1 MKNTLLALLVLII
14 AGCSTYG
21 AIDNQA
27 LTKPEHDSSML
38 LSKLNNKLTQGEYT
52 VVVAMSGGGTRAAA
66 LSYGVL
72 KALRAELHPKDHQMS
87 MLDEVDVISSVS
99 GGSFTAAYYGL
110 YGERIFDDFED
121 KFLYHDVGGD
131 LYIQLLSPSV
141 VFSTKGRTAEVIEYY
156 ESQLFNNATF
166 DDFKRGNTPFVIIN
180 ASDLGAGVRFSFIP
194 EYFNLLCSD
203 LESYSVAS
211 AIAASSAV
219 PLMFNPVVLQNH
231 DTCEFDDAFL
241 DRDFKHLSS
250 RSKETLFGLA
260 SYRHKERRP
269 YIHLVDGGITDN
281 LGLLSF
287 IDILELSGGVD
298 GYFRQSETKPLPHYV
313 IISIDASTTPD
324 SEIDDSAEE
333 PGIAETI
340 SAITGIQLHRYNT
353 TTKSLIEEWG
363 KKYQQNMQEE
373 HDTEIEFYFVSIELS
388 FDPAAL
394 SSQDIERRKY
404 LNSIPTDFT
413 LKAKQVDALIDEGYI
428 QLQNHPQF
436 LRFLSN
442 IHSPASP
449 TDKLAHDD
457 QVSDETLDK

>member
-1 MKNTLLALLVLII
+1 MKNTLLALLTLFV

-21 AIDNQA
+21 AIDNQ
-27 LTKPEHDSSML
+27 TISQKEHDSSML
-38 LSKLNNKLTQGEYT
+38 LSKLSSTLTQGEYT
-52 VVVAMSGGGTRAAA
+52 IAIAMSGGGTRAAA

-72 KALRAELHPKDHQMS
+72 KALNAELHPEDPQLS
-87 MLDEVDVISSVS
+87 ILDEVDIISSVS

-110 YGERIFDDFED
+110 YGKRIFDDFED
-121 KFLYHDVGGD
+121 KFLYHDVKGD

-141 VFSTKGRTAEVIEYY
+141 VFSSKGRTAEVIEYY

-166 DDFKRGNTPFVIIN
+166 DDLKRDDTPFVIIN

-203 LESYSVAS
+203 LDSYSVAS
-211 AIAASSAV
+211 AVAASSAV

-231 DTCEFDDAFL
+231 DTCEPDDAFL
-241 DRDFKHLSS
+241 DREFRNLSS
-250 RSKETLFGLA
+250 RSKETLLGLA
-260 SYRHKERRP
+260 SYRHKQRRP

-298 GYFRQSETKPLPHYV
+298 GYFKQSEAKPLPHYV

-353 TTKSLIEEWG
+353 TTKGLIEEWG
-363 KKYQQNMQEE
+363 EHYQKRIQEE
-373 HDTEIEFYFVSIELS
+373 HGTEVVFYFISIDLS

-394 SSQDIERRKY
+394 SSQDISRRKY

-413 LKAKQVDALIDEGYI
+413 LQTEQVDALIDEGYI

-442 IHSPASP
+442 IRQQTESEKKRQQNDNLPNDTA
-449 TDKLAHDD
+449 DN
-457 QVSDETLDK
+457 